1 MKILKSLGLIL
12 FGYVC
17 GVASKKVFMTTLENK
32 NEPEVKIDEPF
43 IEDLPCGCSSC
54 KCESKKTQDGE
65 YNSAIYDGTSN

>member
-12 FGYVC
+12 FGYVL
-17 GVASKKVFMTTLENK
+17 GVASKKVFIITLENK

-54 KCESKKTQDGE
+54 GCESEKTQE
-65 YNSAIYDGTSN
+65 EQSTSVIYHGTSD